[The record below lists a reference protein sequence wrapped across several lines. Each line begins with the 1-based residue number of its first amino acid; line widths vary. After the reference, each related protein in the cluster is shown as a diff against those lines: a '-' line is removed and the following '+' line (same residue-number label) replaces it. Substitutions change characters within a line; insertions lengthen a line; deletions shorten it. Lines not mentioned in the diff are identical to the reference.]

1 MKGTGRRDVII
12 DRLKSSAQPVSGK
25 LLAEVCEVSRQIIVR
40 DIALIRAEGFDI
52 ISTSRGYV
60 LHEGTQEVT
69 RIFKVYHSDEQMED
83 ELYSIVDLGGK
94 IVNVMVNHRVYGKM
108 EADLSIN
115 SRRKVDEYMDNIKS
129 GKSSPLENI
138 TSNYHYHEIEAESE
152 EVLDEIENMLRGKGY
167 LVEK

>member
-115 SRRKVDEYMDNIKS
+115 SRRKVDEYMDNIRR
-129 GKSSPLENI
+129 ENI